1 MSVHYMFWEKEIETI
16 ARPLLRQRQ
25 IELFAAAV
33 QQARISPFYRDRLS
47 VAPPASFSDISR
59 LPFTTKDDLRNN
71 FPYGFLAVSLD
82 DVVRLHSS
90 SGTTGNPTVV
100 FHTKE
105 DVDRWGNLVARCMYM
120 AGARRGDIFQNTMGY
135 GLFTGGLGFH
145 YGAEKLGMLTMPVGP
160 GNSKRQI
167 WFMQQFKTTVIH
179 ILPSYALRLK
189 SVFDELGVDPRTG
202 LDLKIAF
209 IGAEPHT
216 EEMRAEIEKLYGI
229 KAFNSYGLSEIC
241 GPGVAFECPEQNG
254 MHVWEDNVYPEIIDP
269 VTGMVLPDG
278 SDGELVLTTLARQ
291 AMPLIRYRTR
301 DLTRII
307 AEPCPC
313 GRTHRRIGRIKGR
326 SDDMLIINGVN
337 IFPLQIE
344 KTVMQVPGVG
354 SNYIIEITEHEYMDR
369 LAVKVEVNAQVFK
382 GTLAGLES
390 LQRRIAGDLKAELG
404 VSAIV
409 ELVEEGGLP
418 AAEGKAQRVHD
429 LRARKQ

>member
-1 MSVHYMFWEKEIETI
+1 MFWEQDIETMD
-16 ARPLLRQRQ
+16 RPRLRQRQ
-25 IELFAAAV
+25 LELLAAAV
-33 QQARISPFYRDRLS
+33 ERARVSPFYRDRLN
-47 VAPPASFSDISR
+47 AKAPASLADVAS
-59 LPFTTKDDLRNN
+59 LPFTTKNDLRDN

-90 SGTTGNPTVV
+90 TGTTGNPTVV
-100 FHTKE
+100 FHTAE
-105 DVDRWGNLVARCMYM
+105 DVAHWGNLVARCMYM
-120 AGARRGDIFQNTMGY
+120 SGARRGDIFQNTMGY

-145 YGAEKLGMLTMPVGP
+145 YGAERLGMLTMPVGP

-167 WFMQQFKTTVIH
+167 WFMQQFKTTVMH

-189 SVFDELGVDPRTG
+189 SVLDEVGVDPRRD
-202 LDLKIAF
+202 LNLKIAF

-216 EEMRAEIEKLYGI
+216 EEMRREIEKIYGI

-269 VTGMVLPDG
+269 ATGAVLPDG
-278 SDGELVLTTLARQ
+278 EEGELVLTTLARQ

-337 IFPLQIE
+337 IFPMQIE

-354 SNYIIEITEHEYMDR
+354 SNYVIEITEHEYMDR

-382 GTLAGLES
+382 GTLAGLEA

-404 VSAIV
+404 VSASV

-429 LRARKQ
+429 LRSRKQ